1 MSRILMRIA
10 HEIVERNQNSSD
22 ILLVGLQ
29 RRGVPLANRLSQ
41 AIESFEGFKV
51 PVGSLDINFYR
62 DDLSQRPLP
71 LIHPTKLPVKI
82 DDKIAILVDD
92 VFYTGR
98 TSRAALNALIDLG
111 RPSLLQL
118 AVMVDRGHRELPIR
132 ADYVGKNIPTT
143 QNQTIQV
150 RVDEYDG
157 TEEVVL
163 IEDNQPELALL

>member
-62 DDLSQRPLP
+62 DDLSQRRL
-71 LIHPTKLPVKI
+71 
-82 DDKIAILVDD
+82 
-92 VFYTGR
+92 R
-98 TSRAALNALIDLG
+98 
-111 RPSLLQL
+111 
-118 AVMVDRGHRELPIR
+118 
-132 ADYVGKNIPTT
+132 
-143 QNQTIQV
+143 
-150 RVDEYDG
+150 
-157 TEEVVL
+157 
-163 IEDNQPELALL
+163 